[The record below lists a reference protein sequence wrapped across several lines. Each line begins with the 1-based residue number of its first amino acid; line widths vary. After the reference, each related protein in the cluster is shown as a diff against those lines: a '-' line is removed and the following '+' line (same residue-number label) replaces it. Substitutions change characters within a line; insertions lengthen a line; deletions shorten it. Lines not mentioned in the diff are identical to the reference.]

1 MSSFYVV
8 AQFRK
13 IVEVM
18 LAKKSEKT
26 SNVEHM
32 TNQILDMLPSVFS
45 SGSCGEVCHLS
56 FKGLM
61 IYGAIIKNVLVDY
74 SLVTMSIEDR

>member
-8 AQFRK
+8 VQFRK

-26 SNVEHM
+26 SNVKHM

-56 FKGLM
+56 FKGFM
-61 IYGAIIKNVLVDY
+61 SYGVIMKNLLVDY
-74 SLVTMSIEDR
+74 SLVTVSIREG